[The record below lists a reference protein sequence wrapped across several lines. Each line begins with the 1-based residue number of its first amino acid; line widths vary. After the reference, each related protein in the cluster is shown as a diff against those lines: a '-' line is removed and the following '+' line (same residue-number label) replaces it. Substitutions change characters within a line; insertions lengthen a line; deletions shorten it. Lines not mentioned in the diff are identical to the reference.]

1 MQPTEG
7 FNQSRRALDIEDYI
21 DMLRR
26 HKGWIFGPFLFVLV
40 ASVVGVYLYPDSY
53 QSKAIVS
60 IKPPQ
65 ISSDLVKSAA
75 NIDIVDRINQL
86 SQQVMSRSELTNMM
100 RNLNLYP
107 RERNS
112 MPGEDV
118 MELMKSN
125 IRIAAAPAMVG
136 GRSVPAFEVSFTYQ
150 NRFDATKVVNNLV
163 SKFIDENI
171 KNRDRTTY
179 QQEDFL
185 KSQTEQAKKRL
196 DDADAKL
203 TEFRISHPGALPD
216 QLNQN
221 LSQMQ
226 AVQSGLMSLTNTIS
240 RASSEKMQLE
250 TQIRIYRDQITA
262 LERDSKTVTAQTVK
276 PKNPR
281 IASAENQLEQ
291 LQLNMTAARKQYT
304 DAHPDVRRLKGLIE
318 TAQQQLDRLVAEES
332 AKPAEAAPTPTVNLA
347 AEREIRNYQAS
358 IQQAESQIKS
368 KELEIDAYVKQSKPA
383 NDQMAALNARIQTMP
398 VGDQVFNDL
407 MREQALAKDDYLKMS
422 QSLTTARVMV
432 DMEGRKQGET
442 LEILD
447 PATLATEPTQ
457 PNRPMVISVGAGL
470 GLLLG
475 IVLAGARE
483 MKDTSLKNLKDVR
496 AYTQMAILG
505 SVPLLENDFV
515 VRRRRR
521 IAWLGW
527 TVACLSA
534 ALVMAGSVVY
544 YYVTKA

>member
-1 MQPTEG
+1 MQPTEN

-21 DMLRR
+21 DILRR

-53 QSKAIVS
+53 QSKAVVS
-60 IKPPQ
+60 IRPPQ
-65 ISSDLVKSAA
+65 ISADLVKGAA

-118 MELMKSN
+118 MEMMRRN

-196 DDADAKL
+196 DAADEKL
-203 TEFRISHPGALPD
+203 TEFRVAHPGALPD

-221 LSQMQ
+221 FSQMQ

-240 RASSEKMQLE
+240 RATSEKMQLE
-250 TQIRIYRDQITA
+250 TSVRIYRDQIAA
-262 LERDSKTVTAQTVK
+262 LERDAKAVTSQTVK
-276 PKNPR
+276 PKNPKI
-281 IASAENQLEQ
+281 IAAENQLEQ
-291 LQLNMTAARKQYT
+291 LQLNMTAVRKRFT
-304 DAHPDVRRLKGLIE
+304 EAHPDVRSLKGLIE
-318 TAQQQLDRLVAEES
+318 TAQQQLDRLLAEEA
-332 AKPAEAAPTPTVNLA
+332 AKPVEATPTPTVNLA

-358 IQQAESQIKS
+358 IQPVVHSTAE
-368 KELEIDAYVKQSKPA
+368 V
-383 NDQMAALNARIQTMP
+383 
-398 VGDQVFNDL
+398 
-407 MREQALAKDDYLKMS
+407 
-422 QSLTTARVMV
+422 
-432 DMEGRKQGET
+432 
-442 LEILD
+442 
-447 PATLATEPTQ
+447 
-457 PNRPMVISVGAGL
+457 
-470 GLLLG
+470 
-475 IVLAGARE
+475 
-483 MKDTSLKNLKDVR
+483 
-496 AYTQMAILG
+496 
-505 SVPLLENDFV
+505 
-515 VRRRRR
+515 
-521 IAWLGW
+521 
-527 TVACLSA
+527 
-534 ALVMAGSVVY
+534 
-544 YYVTKA
+544 